1 VRRSLLLIALVTTSC
16 GETAKPGVTDAQV
29 NLPAVTG
36 HPGVAYFTL
45 KGGPSEMRLMSV
57 TSPSVVKI
65 EMHDMV
71 MNGDMM
77 SMPALDGGVAVP
89 AGGEVRFAPMGKH
102 AMLFDVN
109 PKLKVGDTM
118 KLSFT
123 YADGLKIDT
132 VAKVRAPGD
141 VEVSSEPAH

>member
-1 VRRSLLLIALVTTSC
+1 VTASC

-36 HPGVAYFTL
+36 RPGVAYFTL
-45 KGGPSEMRLMSV
+45 KGGPREMRLMSV

-71 MNGDMM
+71 MKDDMM
-77 SMPALDGGVAVP
+77 SMPSLDGGVAVP
-89 AGGEVRFAPMGKH
+89 AGGEVKFAPMGKH

-109 PKLKVGDTM
+109 PRLKVGDTM

-123 YADGLKIDT
+123 YADGLKIDAE
-132 VAKVRAPGD
+132 AKVRAPGD
-141 VEVSSEPAH
+141 VSEPAH